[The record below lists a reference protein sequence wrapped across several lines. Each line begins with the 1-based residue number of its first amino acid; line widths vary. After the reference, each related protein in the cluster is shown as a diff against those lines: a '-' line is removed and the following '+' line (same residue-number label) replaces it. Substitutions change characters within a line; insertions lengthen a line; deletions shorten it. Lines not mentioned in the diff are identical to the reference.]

1 MQFGITLIAYIFY
14 CINLIAI
21 SKYVNA
27 PKIIIF
33 TGQLIFV
40 KIFLQKAFLKHTKIK
55 ALGIATFKEE
65 KLMERV
71 YNFSAGPATLPLEVL
86 EQAKKE
92 FTCYGS
98 SGMSVMEMSHRSG
111 SFAEIIGQ
119 AESLLREL
127 MNVPQGYKILF
138 LQGGAST
145 QFAMVPLNL
154 LNKSKKADYVRTGQ
168 WAKKAQEQ
176 AEKYGDINVVASSE
190 DKTFSYIPK
199 LDPATFT
206 KDADYFHIVMNNT
219 IYGTRYTS
227 IPDTGSVPLVADMSS
242 CILSEDYDV
251 SKFGIIYAG
260 AQKNIGPAGV
270 TIAIV
275 KESLVGNALPF
286 TPIMLNYK
294 TFTDTDSLYN
304 TPPTF
309 AIYMSMLVFQWLK
322 KQGGVSAIAKL
333 NAEKAGILYDYLDNS
348 KLFNGTVVK
357 QDRSMMNV
365 PFVLP
370 NDELN
375 AKFIKEAGAKGFVN
389 LKGHKTVGGMRASIY
404 NPMPREGVVALVDFM
419 KKFEVENGGLA

>member
-1 MQFGITLIAYIFY
+1 
-14 CINLIAI
+14 
-21 SKYVNA
+21 
-27 PKIIIF
+27 
-33 TGQLIFV
+33 
-40 KIFLQKAFLKHTKIK
+40 
-55 ALGIATFKEE
+55 
-65 KLMERV
+65 MERV
-71 YNFSAGPATLPLEVL
+71 YNFSAGPAALPLEVL
-86 EQAKKE
+86 EQAQKE
-92 FTCYGS
+92 LTCYGS

-111 SFAEIIGQ
+111 SFAEIIDN
-119 AESLLREL
+119 ATALLREL
-127 MNVPQGYKILF
+127 MNVPSGYKILF

-176 AEKYGDINVVASSE
+176 AEQYGDINVVASSE

-227 IPDTGSVPLVADMSS
+227 LPETGNVPLVADMSS

-270 TIAIV
+270 TIVII
-275 KESLVGNALPF
+275 KEELVGHPLPF

-309 AIYMSMLVFQWLK
+309 GIYMSMLVFDWIK
-322 KQGGVSAIAKL
+322 KQGGVSVLAKI
-333 NAEKAGILYDYLDNS
+333 NEEKASILYDFLDNS
-348 KLFNGTVVK
+348 SIFSGTAAAE
-357 QDRSMMNV
+357 DRSLMNV

-370 NDELN
+370 NNGLN
-375 AKFIKEAGAKGFVN
+375 AQFIGEAAANGFVN

-404 NPMPREGVVALVDFM
+404 NAMPIEGVKALVEFM
-419 KKFEVENGGLA
+419 KKFETQNGGKA